1 LTNRRIAIRAANR
14 AAPLPRIDQT
24 PRFFWL
30 HFHFRAVDIMAFVM
44 ENVNVYVNVDVNGQK
59 DRSLEM
65 PLTPRLKGA

>member
-1 LTNRRIAIRAANR
+1 
-14 AAPLPRIDQT
+14 
-24 PRFFWL
+24 
-30 HFHFRAVDIMAFVM
+30 MAFVM